1 MKRIAV
7 IITWGISLVAAFLMF
22 EGLLL
27 RAIVPL
33 TGWWISAEPS
43 SDRPYLIYIQ
53 ASIPHWYYA
62 PTWLGWMY
70 DYSILVVLLLLG
82 LVHLLLYLL
91 KSPDDWQQS
100 A

>member
-1 MKRIAV
+1 MKRITV
-7 IITWGISLVAAFLMF
+7 IIAWGISLAAAFLMF
-22 EGLLL
+22 DGLLL

-33 TGWWISAEPS
+33 TGWWLSAEPS

-53 ASIPHWYYA
+53 GSILQSYYA

-91 KSPDDWQQS
+91 KSPNDWHRS

>member
-33 TGWWISAEPS
+33 TGWWVSADPS

-53 ASIPHWYYA
+53 GSFPHWYYA